1 MEYNARAESG
11 GRQLDFTAQPRL
23 DWEPA
28 GLADRN
34 RVQMTYVPASR
45 DGVRQV
51 DAFLGG
57 RLRRASRWSDEL
69 RDHMNHAAEDMV
81 ESFGPSRSCRP
92 SN

>member
-34 RVQMTYVPASR
+34 RVQMTYVPARATACGKSTR
-45 DGVRQV
+45 SWAVGCGEP
-51 DAFLGG
+51 AAG
-57 RLRRASRWSDEL
+57 R
-69 RDHMNHAAEDMV
+69 MNCV
-81 ESFGPSRSCRP
+81 TT
-92 SN
+92 